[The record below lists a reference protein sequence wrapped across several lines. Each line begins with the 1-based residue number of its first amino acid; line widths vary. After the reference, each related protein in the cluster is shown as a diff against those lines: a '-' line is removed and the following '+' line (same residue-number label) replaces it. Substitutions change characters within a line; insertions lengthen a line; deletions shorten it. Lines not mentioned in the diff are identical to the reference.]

1 MHVVLAYL
9 IADILHFSDKS
20 LLNTNQFIHNV
31 GNSKNKVNI
40 YLTVLLKVT
49 DFVELSLYWI
59 YSFIRM
65 DRFSGVV

>member
-20 LLNTNQFIHNV
+20 LLNINQFIHNV

-59 YSFIRM
+59 YSFIRI

>member
-20 LLNTNQFIHNV
+20 LLHTNQFIHNV

-59 YSFIRM
+59 YSFIRI